1 MSGENFD
8 FSENQKKEEYMIT
21 VQTKLNA
28 YITHEFNTIMSQK
41 ENGEDFSF
49 TDGETITNVV
59 SGFFLNKL
67 GLIPKEVKFACD
79 MSLVVLNPS
88 MKGKINLLK
97 TILGTIG
104 GVTGIGVL
112 VGAIGTALGWG
123 AGVIAT
129 IQAFFVSTSLLG
141 PIAWGAGGS
150 ALAGI
155 ATYFAFHKE
164 SNSVIANKFLQV
176 LKKQTEKAIELI
188 WKEYGG
194 KLVD

>member
-1 MSGENFD
+1 MSEEKVD
-8 FSENQKKEEYMIT
+8 FSEKQKKEEYMIT

-28 YITHEFNTIMSQK
+28 YISHEFNTIMSQK

-67 GLIPKEVKFACD
+67 GLIPKEIKFACD

-97 TILGTIG
+97 SVLGTIG

-112 VGAIGTALGWG
+112 IGAIGTALGWG
-123 AGVIAT
+123 AGVVAT
-129 IQAFFVSTSLLG
+129 IQAYFVSTSLLG
-141 PIAWGAGGS
+141 PIAWGAGGI